1 MNINWYPGHMVK
13 AKRMITENLK
23 LVDLIVEILDARL
36 PYSSRNPDFEK
47 LFSNKKK
54 VIVLNKY
61 DLADPSITTQWK
73 KYYEDSDSEIITFNS
88 KTGAGTKDFISAINK
103 VMADKFERDRLKGMK
118 QRPVKAMI
126 CGIPNSGKST
136 FINKLTGSAPAKT
149 GDKPGVTKDRQWIK
163 IHKNIHM
170 LDTPGV
176 LWPKFDDEKIALNL
190 AITGAINDE
199 ILDLEQICR
208 KLLTF
213 LSDKYAENLKKRY
226 DLNEL
231 NTDPYKLMLDI
242 CMHRNFIKSGGEPD
256 TLKAAIIILDEF
268 RAGKIGR
275 ISLEAP
281 DEF

>member
-61 DLADPSITTQWK
+61 DLADTSVTTQWK

>member
-23 LVDLIVEILDARL
+23 LVDLVVEILDARL

-47 LFSNKKK
+47 LFNNKKK

-61 DLADPSITTQWK
+61 DLADPSVTTQWQ
-73 KYYEDSDSEIITFNS
+73 KYYESSDIEVITVNS
-88 KTGAGTKDFISAINK
+88 KTGSGNKDFINAINK

-136 FINKLTGSAPAKT
+136 FINKLTGSAPART

-176 LWPKFDDEKIALNL
+176 LWPKFDDDKVALNL

-199 ILDLEQICR
+199 ILDLEQISR
-208 KLLTF
+208 KLLSF
-213 LSDKYAENLKKRY
+213 LTENYSENLK
-226 DLNEL
+226 
-231 NTDPYKLMLDI
+231 TI
-242 CMHRNFIKSGGEPD
+242 
-256 TLKAAIIILDEF
+256 
-268 RAGKIGR
+268 
-275 ISLEAP
+275 
-281 DEF
+281 

>member
-23 LVDLIVEILDARL
+23 LVDLVVEILDARL

-47 LFSNKKK
+47 LFNNKKK

-61 DLADPSITTQWK
+61 DLADPSVTTQWQ
-73 KYYEDSDSEIITFNS
+73 KYYESSDIEVITVNS
-88 KTGAGTKDFISAINK
+88 KTGSGNKDFINAINK

-136 FINKLTGSAPAKT
+136 FINKLTGSAPARK

-176 LWPKFDDEKIALNL
+176 LWPKFDDDKIALNL

-199 ILDLEQICR
+199 ILDLEQISR
-208 KLLTF
+208 KLLSF
-213 LSDKYAENLKKRY
+213 LTENYSENLKKRY

-231 NTDPYKLMLDI
+231 NSDPHKLLLDI

-281 DEF
+281 NEF